1 MVIDDIGAF
10 MAKSCFRVRGFDN
23 FIEVLEITGIIF
35 IDRQFQENLRR
46 KFIGRNFMKK
56 NRYRFSGT

>member
-1 MVIDDIGAF
+1 

-35 IDRQFQENLRR
+35 IDRQLQENLRR

-56 NRYRFSGT
+56 NRYRFPGT